1 MFLILYYS
9 IFIVKKSLER
19 DLFENI
25 NFKRYL
31 IVLDLVEN

>member
-25 NFKRYL
+25 NIKRYL
-31 IVLDLVEN
+31 IVLYLVEN